1 MNAGKISGTRL
12 ARTRPLAAAKRVRP
26 AELRVF
32 VADPYPTC
40 IEGVATELS
49 RHEGMVLAGSALT
62 WAEATSEVADLAPDV
77 ALIEDSLAGSCTA
90 AVEALGSLGSDP
102 SVVFLSDSVETA
114 SVYEAMAVAAAGY
127 LTRDAGADVVVRA
140 LRDASDGRTVLTPE
154 LQTKLAEEIRLRVT
168 GEGVPFSPRERRT
181 LQLIA
186 DGMRT
191 REIAGALKVSRAT
204 VKSDVS
210 SILGGE
216 ARRA

>member
-1 MNAGKISGTRL
+1 
-12 ARTRPLAAAKRVRP
+12 VY
-26 AELRVF
+26 

-62 WAEATSEVADLAPDV
+62 WAEATSEVADLGADV

-90 AVEALGSLGSDP
+90 AVEALGSLGSAP
-102 SVVFLSDSVETA
+102 RVVFLSDSVETA

-140 LRDASDGRTVLTPE
+140 LRDAFDGRTVLTPE

-168 GEGVPFSPRERRT
+168 GEEVPFSTRERRT

-191 REIAGALKVSRAT
+191 REIAGGLKVSRAT

-210 SILGGE
+210 SILVKLGVHD
-216 ARRA
+216 RAAAVAAGIRKGLID